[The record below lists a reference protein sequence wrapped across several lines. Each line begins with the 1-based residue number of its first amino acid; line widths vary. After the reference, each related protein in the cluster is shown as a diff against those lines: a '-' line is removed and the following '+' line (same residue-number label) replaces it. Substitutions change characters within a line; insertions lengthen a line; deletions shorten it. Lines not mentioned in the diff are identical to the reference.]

1 MKKTIRI
8 VALMLVLVMSV
19 CALASCGKKLSGEY
33 AASVGDLAGTSYT
46 FKGSKVTIK
55 YTVLGFEKTIEGEY
69 EITTND
75 DDKEVI
81 IFTFGDD
88 AEDADK
94 YEGEFAFAEGKEG
107 DTEYIKIGGAKYT
120 KVKK

>member
-1 MKKTIRI
+1 MKKTLRI
-8 VALMLVLVMSV
+8 VALVLVLAMSV
-19 CALASCGKKLSGEY
+19 CVLASCGKKLSGEY
-33 AASVGDLAGTSYT
+33 AAGGDLAGTSYT

-55 YTVLGFEKTIEGEY
+55 YTVFGFEKTIEGEY

-107 DTEYIKIGGAKYT
+107 DTEYIKIGIVKYN
-120 KVKK
+120 KVK

>member
-1 MKKTIRI
+1 MKKTLRI
-8 VALMLVLVMSV
+8 VALVLVLAMSV
-19 CALASCGKKLSGEY
+19 CVLASCGKKLSGEY
-33 AASVGDLAGTSYT
+33 AAGGDFAGTSYT

-107 DTEYIKIGGAKYT
+107 DTEYIKIGIAKYT

>member
-1 MKKTIRI
+1 MKKTLRI
-8 VALMLVLVMSV
+8 VALVLVLAMSV
-19 CALASCGKKLSGEY
+19 CVLASCGKKLSGEY
-33 AASVGDLAGTSYT
+33 VAGGDFAGTSYT

-107 DTEYIKIGGAKYT
+107 DTEYIKIGIAKYT